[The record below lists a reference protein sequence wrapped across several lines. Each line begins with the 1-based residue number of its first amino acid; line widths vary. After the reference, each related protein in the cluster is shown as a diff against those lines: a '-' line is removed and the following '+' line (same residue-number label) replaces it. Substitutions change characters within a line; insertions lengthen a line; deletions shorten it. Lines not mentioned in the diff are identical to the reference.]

1 MDLFESLSNEKK
13 QKILHICIEEFAEHG
28 YQNSSTNRI
37 ISRAQISK
45 GSLFKYFGSKE
56 ELYFYVL
63 DYVSEDLFSEMSS
76 EMSIDTVLM
85 PKDLI
90 ARLAYLARAEFEIHM
105 KKPLYFK
112 LFQKA
117 QASDGTAVSQRFRE
131 KFGAGSEA
139 IARDILADVSVDN
152 LRYDKDST
160 IDAVLW
166 LLRGFNESFSAE
178 ILDGDEVNT
187 IQDKYMRRLET
198 YLEMLQKGIYR

>member
-63 DYVSEDLFSEMSS
+63 DYVSEDLFSEMC
-76 EMSIDTVLM
+76 IDTALM

-112 LFQKA
+112 LFRKA
-117 QASDGTAVSQRFRE
+117 QINDGTAVSQRFRE
-131 KFGAGSEA
+131 KFGAGAEA
-139 IARDILADVSVDN
+139 IAREILADVSADN

-160 IDAVLW
+160 INAVLW
-166 LLRGFNESFSAE
+166 LLRGFNESFSEE
-178 ILDGDEVNT
+178 ILDGDEVST
-187 IQDKYMRRLET
+187 VQDKYMRRLET
-198 YLEMLQKGIYR
+198 YLGMLQKGIFR